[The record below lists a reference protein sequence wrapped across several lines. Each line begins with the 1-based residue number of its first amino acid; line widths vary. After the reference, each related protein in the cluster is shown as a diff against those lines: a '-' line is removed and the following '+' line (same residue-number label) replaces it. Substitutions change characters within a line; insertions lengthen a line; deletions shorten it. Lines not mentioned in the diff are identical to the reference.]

1 MRLRFGRHASVCYW
15 GGAEKTRLGEI
26 YVGKDTQI
34 GLEKHECSG
43 IPAGQG
49 ALHGAYTYEFVATLY
64 LGEATLSSR
73 VVHAQLIQFEL

>member
-1 MRLRFGRHASVCYW
+1 MRLRFGRHAFVCYW

-49 ALHGAYTYEFVATLY
+49 ALHGAYT
-64 LGEATLSSR
+64 
-73 VVHAQLIQFEL
+73 